1 MMGVSRCNGP
11 HGVLIHFCGI
21 VWGLSCIGLAQ
32 ASDSELE
39 TVIVSASRIEQTAG
53 SLPLTSSI
61 ISGDDIQ
68 TVSAQHSNQLFT
80 RVAGAWVSRGNG
92 QESLIALRSPVLTGA
107 GSCGAFMTAEDGIP
121 LRAPGF
127 CNVNQLFDA
136 NLLQAGR
143 VEVLMGPATVV
154 YGSSAMH
161 GIINV
166 VTRSV
171 AETPNQIRVEGG
183 SRDYYRLSGS
193 AALESIALSA
203 QTSRYGGFQDASGY
217 EQHKG
222 TLRVDHQW
230 GEWRIDGALEGSQ
243 LHQETAGYIQGKD
256 LYQDKDARKQNPNP
270 EAYRDAWSAR
280 AHLGMSRE
288 LSAGTQLSIRPY
300 WRANNMSFLQ
310 HFVPWQPTETN
321 QQQSVGVQI
330 TANGGNSNL
339 AWLAG
344 IDLDRTT
351 GKLLER
357 QDTFFSPNQ
366 PDGIHYDYEVDA
378 EMIAGFSH
386 LSWTPHA
393 LWQLDAGIRWEEN
406 RYDYDNRASDGSACA
421 PTASA
426 CRFIRPADRE
436 DRFSNWTGN
445 IGISFDWDEAL
456 LFARAA
462 QGFRAPQ
469 TTELYRLQSGQTV
482 TDLDS
487 EEIESLEIGL
497 RQQLGALSYELSAY
511 WMRKDNVIFQ
521 DRNRYNVRG
530 AQTTHRGV
538 ELTANWQLSEHWSL
552 RGNATY
558 SQHRY
563 DNEIEL
569 LGVSDSI
576 KGNDIDTAPKH
587 YGSVQL
593 RGDFS
598 VANTA
603 LMAELEW
610 LWLGQYWVDPENQ
623 HRYDGHQLLNAR
635 VSWQLSDTVTT
646 TLVITNVLDE
656 DYAERADL
664 GFGNYRYF
672 VGEPRSAVLGIT
684 FSL

>member
-1 MMGVSRCNGP
+1 MGGSRRNRP
-11 HGVLIHFCGI
+11 LGVVLGLSGI
-21 VWGLSCIGLAQ
+21 VFSAICAGEVH
-32 ASDSELE
+32 ASDSALE
-39 TVIVSASRIEQTAG
+39 TVIVSASRVEQTAS
-53 SLPLTSSI
+53 SLPLAVSI
-61 ISGDDIQ
+61 IDEADIQ

-154 YGSSAMH
+154 YGSNAMH

-171 AETPNQIRVEGG
+171 DDTPNQIRIEGG

-230 GEWRIDGALEGSQ
+230 GEWRVDGALEGSQ
-243 LHQETAGYIQGKD
+243 LHQETAGYIQGKY
-256 LYQDKDARKQNPNP
+256 LYQDQDARKQNPNP

-280 AHLGMSRE
+280 AHLGLSRE
-288 LSAGTQLSIRPY
+288 LAEGMQLSIRPY
-300 WRANNMSFLQ
+300 WRANNMTFLQ
-310 HFVPWQPTETN
+310 HFVPWQPTEKN
-321 QQQSVGVQI
+321 QQQSLGLQI
-330 TANGGNSNL
+330 TTNGERDDL
-339 AWLAG
+339 TWLAG

-351 GKLLER
+351 GKLLES

-378 EMIAGFSH
+378 EMMAAFTH
-386 LSWTPHA
+386 LSWTPNA

-436 DRFSNWTGN
+436 DRFSNWSGN
-445 IGISFDWDEAL
+445 IGISFDWDNML

-469 TTELYRLQSGQTV
+469 TAELYRLQSGQTL

-487 EEIESLEIGL
+487 EEIESLEMGM
-497 RQQLGALSYELSAY
+497 RQQFGALSYELNAY
-511 WMRKDNVIFQ
+511 WMNKDNVIFQ
-521 DRNRYNVRG
+521 DRNRYNVSG
-530 AQTTHRGV
+530 ARTTHRGI
-538 ELTANWQLSEHWSL
+538 ELTADWQLNDNWSL

-558 SQHRY
+558 NRHRY

-576 KGNDIDTAPKH
+576 QDNDIDTAPKH
-587 YGSVQL
+587 FGSVQL
-593 RGDFS
+593 RGDFF
-598 VANTA
+598 VADKAVTT
-603 LMAELEW
+603 EFEW
-610 LWLGQYWVDPENQ
+610 LWLAQYWVEPQNQ

-635 VSWQLSDTVTT
+635 ASWQVSDTVSTT
-646 TLVITNVLDE
+646 IVITNLLDE
-656 DYAERADL
+656 DYAERADF

-684 FSL
+684 LSL